1 VANCE
6 TEWDNPIWGWLVFN
20 YLDNAIQFFL
30 EDGTSYREVRL
41 RHEDQIA
48 KPGKWLPFKNTD
60 TLTETTKQVHHFI
73 KQIADSPSCLKAVMY
88 MISDAMNHS
97 AAAPTAYSQFLNSI
111 VGRPL
116 ALVNMAWSLELGTD
130 EYTNQSGLVDNDP
143 LWYLLDETIKK
154 SRRRDGELY
163 TFPLKL
169 GDKSRA
175 YDGLVGYFRL
185 SPPINRDGRIIST

>member
-73 KQIADSPSCLKAVMY
+73 KQIADSPSYLKAVMY
-88 MISDAMNHS
+88 MINDAMNH
-97 AAAPTAYSQFLNSI
+97 AAAAQ
-111 VGRPL
+111 
-116 ALVNMAWSLELGTD
+116 
-130 EYTNQSGLVDNDP
+130 
-143 LWYLLDETIKK
+143 
-154 SRRRDGELY
+154 
-163 TFPLKL
+163 
-169 GDKSRA
+169 
-175 YDGLVGYFRL
+175 
-185 SPPINRDGRIIST
+185 PPIHSS